1 MRARETTAPLVK
13 FSIFAVVTVLATTL
27 LAATIVKI
35 RLTPTDTYR
44 AVFSDVT
51 SLEVGDDVRVAG
63 VRVGEVEE
71 IRIKDRTLAEVSFTA
86 SRDRPLLT
94 STGAV
99 IRYRSLVGQRYI
111 ALTEGAGDGSK
122 LPAGGQIPL
131 SRTQPALDLNALLNG
146 FKPLFAALSP
156 KDVNQLATEIIKTF
170 QGEGGT
176 VNSLLAHTASL
187 TTTLANRDKLIGS
200 VITNLNKVLGS
211 VDKRSARF
219 SGLLSQLQRV
229 ISGLSADRKAI
240 GDSLTGVNDLTGRHL
255 GSAEGQPPGPEV
267 RHRRAV
273 RALRNAERQ
282 REDRGGRPEEAAAQA
297 QQADRDGLLRILVQL
312 LSVRLR
318 RPGRTAE
325 ERQGAHPGDA
335 RGAGEVRPVIPFRE
349 RNPVTIGAVGLT
361 TIALLVAAAFNVED
375 LPLIGSGD
383 EYSAAFSEA
392 GGLKSGDEVRIA
404 GVKVGK
410 VDEVDLDGD
419 HVKVTFRVK
428 DDPRFGTRTGAS
440 IRVKTILGAKYLS
453 LEPEGP
459 GQLEAGSEIPLK
471 RTVAAYDVVEAF
483 SDLTTTTEKVD
494 TKRLASAMDTIS
506 QTFKD
511 SPAEVK
517 ASINGLSRL
526 SRTVAK
532 RDQELG
538 RTARTRQRRDRSSLR
553 QVTHADQAD
562 QGRRQAVQGHQQT
575 AGDHPF
581 TAEERCRARRSALRP
596 GRRQP

>member
-122 LPAGGQIPL
+122 LPAGGRIPL

-240 GDSLTGVNDLTGRHL
+240 GDSLTGVNDLTGATSGLLKDSRPAL
-255 GSAEGQPPGPEV
+255 KSDIAELSELSGTLNDNEKTVEGVLKRLPRKLNKLTGTASYGSWFNFYLCDFDGRVVLPKSGKVLTPEMHV
-267 RHRRAV
+267 
-273 RALRNAERQ
+273 
-282 REDRGGRPEEAAAQA
+282 AQA
-297 QQADRDGLLRILVQL
+297 RC
-312 LSVRLR
+312 
-318 RPGRTAE
+318 GR
-325 ERQGAHPGDA
+325 
-335 RGAGEVRPVIPFRE
+335 
-349 RNPVTIGAVGLT
+349 
-361 TIALLVAAAFNVED
+361 
-375 LPLIGSGD
+375 
-383 EYSAAFSEA
+383 
-392 GGLKSGDEVRIA
+392 
-404 GVKVGK
+404 
-410 VDEVDLDGD
+410 
-419 HVKVTFRVK
+419 
-428 DDPRFGTRTGAS
+428 
-440 IRVKTILGAKYLS
+440 
-453 LEPEGP
+453 
-459 GQLEAGSEIPLK
+459 
-471 RTVAAYDVVEAF
+471 
-483 SDLTTTTEKVD
+483 
-494 TKRLASAMDTIS
+494 
-506 QTFKD
+506 
-511 SPAEVK
+511 
-517 ASINGLSRL
+517 
-526 SRTVAK
+526 
-532 RDQELG
+532 
-538 RTARTRQRRDRSSLR
+538 
-553 QVTHADQAD
+553 
-562 QGRRQAVQGHQQT
+562 
-575 AGDHPF
+575 
-581 TAEERCRARRSALRP
+581 
-596 GRRQP
+596 